1 MREVKIYNM
10 KNVLDFIEAQLLKT
24 KTHLSNTKESNVLF
38 SYWMGYGVALTEL
51 KREILN
57 EAVVCGSKETDNCQH
72 TNWGYKSQGFDMS
85 RICIDCKKEL
95 SVDGKEISS

>member
-1 MREVKIYNM
+1 M
-10 KNVLDFIEAQLLKT
+10 KNVLDFIETQLLKT

-57 EAVVCGSKETDNCQH
+57 EAGVCGSKTYQTDCNVINCLIGDEEEFGKYCIKCNRQ
-72 TNWGYKSQGFDMS
+72 FD
-85 RICIDCKKEL
+85 KF
-95 SVDGKEISS
+95 GKEISS